1 MQAGKGQDTV
11 TQQEVPSNILPDPKS
26 EVLKPQEVFAA
37 GGQKG
42 AGAVTI
48 GLTGESEL
56 VTEAHPATVPTDGD
70 GVQPGDGDGCWL
82 GGARAVYS
90 EHREQS
96 TAMTQEPGRG
106 TAQGGSWN
114 SV

>member
-11 TQQEVPSNILPDPKS
+11 TQQEVPSNILPDPKA

-48 GLTGESEL
+48 GMTGESEL
-56 VTEAHPATVPTDGD
+56 VTEAHPATVPTDGSW
-70 GVQPGDGDGCWL
+70 GKEVRMPPQFPCSAWGLETGAGWEGPGLFTLSTGNSPQP
-82 GGARAVYS
+82 
-90 EHREQS
+90 
-96 TAMTQEPGRG
+96 
-106 TAQGGSWN
+106 
-114 SV
+114 